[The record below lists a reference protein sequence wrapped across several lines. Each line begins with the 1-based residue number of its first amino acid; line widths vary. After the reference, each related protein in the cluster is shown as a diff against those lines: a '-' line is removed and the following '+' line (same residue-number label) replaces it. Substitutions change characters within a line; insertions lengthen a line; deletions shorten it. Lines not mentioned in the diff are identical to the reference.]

1 MVDDDAAAV
10 EELTAEE
17 FVAVPAPR
25 DGDVEAASV
34 AGVAGVAGVASAPD
48 AAPDVAAGAGVST
61 ILPLPPGFLPT
72 GGGGLGGGGYWPLA
86 SVITNLVVY
95 QMLAAPVPVNLMK

>member
-1 MVDDDAAAV
+1 VVDDDAAAV

-17 FVAVPAPR
+17 FVAVPEPR
-25 DGDVEAASV
+25 DGDVEA